1 MLSQDT
7 RSLVAR
13 AGIVVAMAVMLSS
26 MALGQY
32 GGMDTYLNSYFLPA
46 DAQISGTSG
55 LIFGVLAPLAIVMVL
70 LNLGLERAMGPRR
83 ETKALAILVA
93 LFIIPS
99 GGYKTIS
106 ELLIG
111 FFSIGTAAGGVTGGP
126 LLPAIGPLS
135 GYGIAGIAAVAS
147 FIAMAYYFNDSGNG
161 VALSE
166 LATAGIGAA
175 LIYFVL
181 QGSFSLWSLVGSLV
195 VVGIGWYIFKMG
207 VKSQQFSGY
216 LVSILG
222 FFMMVGGLRSVQ
234 GLPGPVRGL
243 LGQAQLLGFA
253 IIIII
258 LLTALGVAAYVWVRV
273 H

>member
-13 AGIVVAMAVMLSS
+13 AGIVVAMAVILSS

-55 LIFGVLAPLAIVMVL
+55 LIFGVLAPLAIVIVL
-70 LNLGLERAMGPRR
+70 LNLGLERAMGKRR

-106 ELLIG
+106 QLLIG
-111 FFSIGTAAGGVTGGP
+111 FFSIGATAGGVTGGP
-126 LLPAIGPLS
+126 VIPGIGPVS
-135 GYGIAGIAAVAS
+135 GYGFAGLAAVAS
-147 FIAMAYYFNDSGNG
+147 FIAMAYYFNSSGQG

-181 QGSFSLWSLVGSLV
+181 QGGFSLWSLVGSLV

-234 GLPGPVRGL
+234 GLPDPVRGL
-243 LGQAQLLGFA
+243 LGQAQILGFA

-258 LLTALGVAAYVWVRV
+258 LITALGVAAYVWMRVR
-273 H
+273 